1 VLFCSATSSSVRN
14 SLPAN
19 SAGRSNGVM
28 LAYDHMPCKSG
39 SPHGVLNS
47 VLVAAVVVEV
57 LAPWPATEVEA
68 SKMTTP
74 TIANCAMNVTLFR
87 WLI

>member
-1 VLFCSATSSSVRN
+1 
-14 SLPAN
+14 
-19 SAGRSNGVM
+19 M

-47 VLVAAVVVEV
+47 VLGTVVVV
-57 LAPWPATEVEA
+57 GALAPWPATGIGA